1 MATIQLFL
9 NGRVLHNAGFLFFFW
24 GGGVFALR
32 VNITLYLLSV
42 VIYPGSYLCDKG
54 FSPWRRVDG
63 RFSAA
68 SRKQRINSEKR
79 KI

>member
-9 NGRVLHNAGFLFFFW
+9 NGRFLHNAVL
-24 GGGVFALR
+24 GGVFALR

-42 VIYPGSYLCDKG
+42 VIYPGPYLCDKS

>member
-9 NGRVLHNAGFLFFFW
+9 NGRFLHNAVL
-24 GGGVFALR
+24 GGVFALR

-42 VIYPGSYLCDKG
+42 VIYPGSYLCDKS
-54 FSPWRRVDG
+54 FSLWRRVDG